1 MLDFIGRELG
11 DYRILQEIGPGGMGR
26 VFLAENI
33 HHKKEYALKILPGNL
48 SRDSN
53 FRKRFFDE
61 ARVMSEL
68 EHPNIVRVHH
78 MGEDQGI
85 YYLVMDYIKS
95 VYGHAKSIH
104 EELAQS
110 PKHRI
115 APYKVHHWIL
125 QVSQG
130 LAYAHAQGVIHR
142 DIKPANIL
150 IDSDGGIKITD
161 FGLVKVVGTEFLL
174 SQIHDSTQHSAQV
187 PQATDTLVDS
197 DYQDVSTPLDVSYTV
212 TDTKPPSGSSRPCG
226 THYYMS
232 PELLEGKEATKQ
244 SDIYSLGVTIYR
256 MLTGK
261 RPIGMPKPPS
271 KLVSGLSKRWDIIT
285 RRCMADALKERYQSI
300 EELLVDL
307 HKITK
312 PRRVWMVASVGLLVI
327 IALAGAAILMDM
339 DSEQVRTTLDRTVTP
354 IKEIF
359 SKPEDPP
366 SVQRQP
372 PSMRVDPNISQS
384 PAPAQK
390 QPHLSVEE
398 QQRLVENLKQI
409 LNGHSEFGHLQQKAS
424 EEQQKADSINKK
436 QINA

>member
-33 HHKKEYALKILPGNL
+33 HHKKEYALKILPDNL

-104 EELAQS
+104 DELAQS

-115 APYKVHHWIL
+115 APHKVHHWIL

-174 SQIHDSTQHSAQV
+174 SQIHDSTQHSAQMQ
-187 PQATDTLVDS
+187 QATDTLVDS

-312 PRRVWMVASVGLLVI
+312 PRRVWMVASVGLLVVV
-327 IALAGAAILMDM
+327 ALAGAAILMDM
-339 DSEQVRTTLDRTVTP
+339 DSGQVRTTLDRTVTP

-359 SKPEDPP
+359 SITTDPFAKGIV
-366 SVQRQP
+366 SCSN
-372 PSMRVDPNISQS
+372 SMFFVKNNRVIQCIDLCFVILISHIIYS
-384 PAPAQK
+384 
-390 QPHLSVEE
+390 
-398 QQRLVENLKQI
+398 RLLGGIGK
-409 LNGHSEFGHLQQKAS
+409 HH
-424 EEQQKADSINKK
+424 
-436 QINA
+436 